1 MRCEDFPCCGHE
13 LGCCPDFD
21 ESGRQIDMKCVC
33 GASVPLTSR
42 SSLCGPCLSAPDPDG
57 DGYDDYGY
65 DDYDGYGYDGYE
77 EEEEDSEEEEA
88 CLMDSPDHY

>member
-21 ESGRQIDMKCVC
+21 PETGRQLDMKCVC

-42 SSLCGPCLSAPDPDG
+42 YSLCVGCLYAPDPD
-57 DGYDDYGY
+57 DPNAYYDDYPDY
-65 DDYDGYGYDGYE
+65 DDYDD
-77 EEEEDSEEEEA
+77 
-88 CLMDSPDHY
+88 